1 MGGVRTVKPYTRAA
15 GPPGPAPRALTVPSL
30 WTAHAL
36 YRSIDYTFPSFG
48 SLPNPGPRPEHFSQ
62 ARAHFLQNRSICSD
76 CHSSMRLLISRG
88 VIGCAVLPTEWDSK
102 GGVMGL
108 AVILGI
114 VAAVAYRWGYPV
126 AAAIGTTSVFL
137 ALPAVPCLRFERFRS
152 GATSMAVMSDEAS
165 TRPRVCTDTSASG
178 PQSQR
183 PHDVC
188 AAASRDP
195 QPQQRSR

>member
-15 GPPGPAPRALTVPSL
+15 GPPAPAPRALTVPSL

-102 GGVMGL
+102 GGHGARCHPGDRRRCRVPMG
-108 AVILGI
+108 VPGRRCDRYDLGI
-114 VAAVAYRWGYPV
+114 L
-126 AAAIGTTSVFL
+126 GTTSRAVL
-137 ALPAVPCLRFERFRS
+137 AI
-152 GATSMAVMSDEAS
+152 
-165 TRPRVCTDTSASG
+165 
-178 PQSQR
+178 
-183 PHDVC
+183 
-188 AAASRDP
+188 
-195 QPQQRSR
+195 